1 VELEARMRAEQEVAD
16 QTMTDMFQYMQ
27 NLSATTGIALPPPL
41 FPVAQPPQFSTLVS
55 MKFLVVRDIYS
66 SCFTHAISSMCKINR
81 RHQTTLM
88 VRRALRR
95 TSPTS
100 HLADLMNLA
109 VIYKSYVY
117 ETCETYVCE
126 CW

>member
-1 VELEARMRAEQEVAD
+1 MRDHVELEARMRAEQEVAD

-66 SCFTHAISSMCKINR
+66 SCFTHAIGVIKQPSWFDEPFAEPVQPS
-81 RHQTTLM
+81 
-88 VRRALRR
+88 
-95 TSPTS
+95 TS
-100 HLADLMNLA
+100 LIL
-109 VIYKSYVY
+109 
-117 ETCETYVCE
+117 
-126 CW
+126 